1 MRAVAIV
8 ALVGALAGPT
18 AAGELFFANGSRLEG
33 DLAGEAL
40 LFSTGSDVIEV
51 LPETVGTLAAAE
63 IALKD
68 GRVLHGTLVGGRVR
82 ARTALGELA
91 IPIDELRLFRADG
104 AATPAA
110 TAAVAPVPAA
120 APTPTVPAMPVSTTA
135 APGDAGLPPV
145 SLYQPPPATL
155 SPAPAPANVPAP
167 PPAPSPAVAAV
178 TPGDGVARPATRPP
192 LEVVVTET
200 TLHRDAL
207 SGAPMVGRVV
217 KGELVTYVDAI
228 DRRLRVFNTLI
239 FDGGYWIKV
248 RAADGTEGW
257 LPAASV
263 REVR

>member
-135 APGDAGLPPV
+135 APERARG
-145 SLYQPPPATL
+145 SR
-155 SPAPAPANVPAP
+155 
-167 PPAPSPAVAAV
+167 AAV

-228 DRRLRVFNTLI
+228 DWRLRVFNTLI